1 MELIIELPEAE
12 LDEVYGGISFN
23 GATFSVRQN
32 ARGGDA
38 GTFGGNGGNGGSGGL
53 TGGAGGIGGA
63 AAAATG
69 GAGGENNAGLIL
81 TEVA

>member
-12 LDEVYGGISFN
+12 LDAVYGGISFSN
-23 GATFSVRQN
+23 VTFSVRQN

-38 GTFGGNGGNGGSGGL
+38 GTFGGNGGDGGSGGL

-69 GAGGENNAGLIL
+69 GAGGTNEAGLIL
-81 TEVA
+81 TEV